1 MCSSDL
7 HWQSLFNNDFGK
19 CADAF
24 AEAEIQHPHESCHQ
38 CNKADNSKG
47 ISDKFFF
54 AGPAELFGFSKN
66 FFEISSDAGEKS
78 ADFFEKARLLFACL
92 FYFFFD
98 SVLLVPYL
106 DSLWRVCLRQ
116 KRQYFLNS
124 SLSGSFFLFLN
135 VL

>member
-1 MCSSDL
+1 MSPYFVR

-24 AEAEIQHPHESCHQ
+24 AEAEIQHPHENCHQ

-78 ADFFEKARLLFACL
+78 ADFFEKARLL
-92 FYFFFD
+92 
-98 SVLLVPYL
+98 SP
-106 DSLWRVCLRQ
+106 VC
-116 KRQYFLNS
+116 FT
-124 SLSGSFFLFLN
+124 SFFIAFSLFLIWIPCGEYAYGRN
-135 VL
+135 GNTF

>member
-1 MCSSDL
+1 MDDVPPGIKRGVIPVMSPYFVR

-78 ADFFEKARLLFACL
+78 ADFFEKARIGASFE
-92 FYFFFD
+92 
-98 SVLLVPYL
+98 SVLTGLANLLSFVQL
-106 DSLWRVCLRQ
+106 KIIKRRQ
-116 KRQYFLNS
+116 
-124 SLSGSFFLFLN
+124 
-135 VL
+135 